1 MAYHA
6 LTLTADQVSALE
18 SGRRDLPLASVP
30 GAERCE
36 PGQPVRLLAP
46 AGALAALGVADPE
59 NELVRALAVAEEGFL
74 ALDASFVRARL
85 ARALALRATF
95 GLKREQTTYRAF
107 NGSGDGLPGLAVDV
121 YGDFAVLYAYSK
133 GLMPLGR
140 VLAQELVAAL
150 GLSGVVLK
158 LRARDS
164 AQNTIKQEVVGET
177 PPESLVVHEHGVP
190 YEVHLMSGLNVG
202 LFTDMREHRA
212 RLSRFVAGKRVLNTF
227 SYTGS
232 LSVVAA
238 RAGASRVTSVDLSSG
253 VHRWAR
259 ANFELG
265 GLAPEAH
272 RFETQEISGYLK
284 KAARAGDLFD
294 VVIVDPPTYSAARAG
309 AWSMRKDYPELM
321 VKVCALLA
329 PGGILW
335 LAANA
340 RDLPPLPEIAREA
353 LLRAK
358 RPGRLLEVGGL
369 PPDYPTLPG
378 QPEDRY
384 LQLALFAVD

>member
-6 LTLTADQVSALE
+6 LTLTADQVTALE
-18 SGRRDLPLASVP
+18 SGRRDLALGSVP

-36 PGQPVRLLAP
+36 PGQPVRLMAP

-59 NELVRALAVAEEGFL
+59 NELVRAMAVADEGFL
-74 ALDASFVRARL
+74 ALDASFVRRRL
-85 ARALALRATF
+85 ESALALRAAF
-95 GLKREQTTYRAF
+95 GLTRERTTHRAV
-107 NGSGDGLPGLAVDV
+107 NGGGDGLPGLAVDV
-121 YGDFAVLYAYSK
+121 YGDYAVLYSYSK
-133 GLMPLGR
+133 GLMQLGR
-140 VLAQELVAAL
+140 VLAQELVSAL
-150 GLSGVVLK
+150 GLSGVVVK

-164 AQNTIKQEVVGET
+164 AQNAIKQEVVGST
-177 PPESLVVHEHGVP
+177 PPDSLIVHEQGVP

-212 RLSRFVAGKRVLNTF
+212 RLSRFVSGRTVLNTF

-238 RAGASRVTSVDLSSG
+238 RSGASKVTSVDLSSG

-259 ANFELG
+259 ANFELS
-265 GLAPEAH
+265 GLSPDLH
-272 RFETQEISGYLK
+272 RFETQEITGYMK

-294 VVIVDPPTYSAARAG
+294 VVIVDPPTVSAARAG
-309 AWSMRKDYPELM
+309 SWSMRKDYPELM
-321 VKVCALLA
+321 VRACALLA
-329 PGGILW
+329 PRGLLW

-340 RDLPPLPEIAREA
+340 RDLPPLTEIARGA

-358 RPGRLLEVGGL
+358 RPGRLLEIGGL
-369 PPDYPTLPG
+369 PPDYPTLPA

-384 LQLALFAVD
+384 LQLNVFAVE